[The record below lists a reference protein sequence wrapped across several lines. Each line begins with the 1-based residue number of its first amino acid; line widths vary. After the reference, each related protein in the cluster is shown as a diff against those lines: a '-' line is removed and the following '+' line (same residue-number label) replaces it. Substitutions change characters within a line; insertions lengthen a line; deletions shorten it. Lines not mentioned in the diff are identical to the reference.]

1 MRRASGVLLAIA
13 LSGCGQAPPDP
24 PGVGALFSV
33 RGFSGP
39 ESARHDPD
47 QDVWFISNFNGEAS
61 GDANGFISRVG
72 PNGEM
77 QKRKFITG
85 SRAAPLHGPR
95 GLFITGDTLWAA
107 DADGVHGFDRR
118 TGSAVAFIDFRPLER
133 GFLNDIALGP
143 DGALYV
149 TDTGRRRP
157 RIFRLAGRTVTI
169 ALEDSA
175 LGPANGIAWDPAG
188 RFVLAGWGE
197 SSGVSAWQPGTSE
210 VTPLS
215 LVRRGGNDGI
225 ELLDLTVIVASQS
238 DSSLHALRH
247 GYEWLLLRVTG
258 KPNDIGLD
266 RGRRRVAVPYL
277 DLDRV
282 DVWELPQYP

>member
-1 MRRASGVLLAIA
+1 MRSVAGFLIA
-13 LSGCGQAPPDP
+13 AAFGCGERVPDP
-24 PGVGALFSV
+24 PAVGALFSV
-33 RGFSGP
+33 RGLAGP
-39 ESARHDPD
+39 EAVRHDPD
-47 QDVWFISNFNGEAS
+47 QDVWFISNFNGNPA

-77 QKRKFITG
+77 LQRKFIVGT
-85 SRAAPLHGPR
+85 ANAPLHGPR
-95 GLFITGDTLWAA
+95 GMFITGDTLWVA

-118 TGSAVAFIDFRPLER
+118 TGRGVAFIDFRPLEQ

-157 RIFRLAGRTVTI
+157 RVFRLLGRTVTVAI
-169 ALEDSA
+169 EDSA

-188 RFVLAGWGE
+188 RFVLAGWGNG
-197 SSGVSAWQPGTSE
+197 SGVTAWLPGTDA
-210 VTPLS
+210 VKPIS

-225 ELLDLTVIVASQS
+225 EVLDHTVIVASQS
-238 DSSLHALRH
+238 DSSLHAIR
-247 GYEWLLLRVTG
+247 EAVESQLLRVAG
-258 KPNDIGLD
+258 KPADIGLD

-277 DLDRV
+277 DLNRV
-282 DVWELPQYP
+282 DVWELPPLP